1 MRSES
6 VARSVPFFFLVLV
19 SALACSS
26 SAPVSENDLPG
37 LYVVRTGRVTDSL
50 QLEATGQFQHRLRDD
65 TGLAISETGN
75 WVASHFPDG
84 DKSVEFHGMS
94 PFAARPAP
102 HSPRPGWWLTR
113 VGRDRNGRV
122 TFLLNQDLNLVYTR
136 TD

>member
-1 MRSES
+1 VRSES
-6 VARSVPFFFLVLV
+6 GARSVPFFFLVLV

-26 SAPVSENDLPG
+26 SAPVTENDLPG

-50 QLEATGQFQHRLRDD
+50 QLEATGQFQHRLWDD

-102 HSPRPGWWLTR
+102 HAPRPGWWLTR

-122 TFLLNQDLNLVYTR
+122 TFLLNRDLNLVYTR